1 MIGFNHFRCML
12 IAGVVSVASLAILAT
27 TATAKPRLKGLE
39 PQSISI
45 SARPITSFGRT
56 RKPGRPAGKLTWLG
70 GLSLSSSSDYFGGFS
85 GLSISHDGKRVF
97 AASDAGFWMTANLT
111 SNGSGTPSK
120 MTGGR
125 VGPFRALSGR
135 VLAGGREVDAEA
147 VSLDKGTLDNGEL
160 LIAFEQIH
168 RIGRFPVRNGEI
180 GKPARYL
187 NLPPYIKGLK
197 GNRGL
202 EGMELLAGPNAG
214 KLVMFA
220 EGRRNYDGNLRG
232 WLITK
237 GRSREIFLKPING
250 FDITGLAAL
259 PDGGFL
265 ALERRFRWTEGVK
278 MRIRRVYPDE
288 LASGRVILGEV
299 LLDVDSSSNIDN
311 MEGIAVH
318 QDESDQTIITL
329 ISDDNFNF
337 FQRNLL
343 LRFALPK
350 AAAAVQ

>member
-1 MIGFNHFRCML
+1 MRYHAWG
-12 IAGVVSVASLAILAT
+12 VASLVLTIAIAQT
-27 TATAKPRLKGLE
+27 QAIAKPRLKGLE

-45 SARPITSFGRT
+45 SARQITSFGST
-56 RKPGRPAGKLTWLG
+56 RKPGRLVGKLTWLG

-85 GLSISHDGKRVF
+85 GLSISPDGKRIF
-97 AASDAGFWMTANLT
+97 AASDAGFWMTANIT
-111 SNGSGTPSK
+111 ATNGTPVKLSD
-120 MTGGR
+120 GR

-135 VLAGGREVDAEA
+135 VLSGGREVDAEA
-147 VSLDKGTLDNGEL
+147 VSLDRGNLENGEI
-160 LIAFEQIH
+160 LISFEQIH

-202 EGMELLAGPNAG
+202 EGMERLSGPNAG
-214 KLVMFA
+214 ALVMFA

-232 WLITK
+232 WYIANGKT
-237 GRSREIFLKPING
+237 RELFLKPIKG

-265 ALERRFRWTEGVK
+265 ALERRFRWSEGVK
-278 MRIRRVYPDE
+278 MRIRRIHADE
-288 LASGRVILGEV
+288 LASGRVLNGEILMEA
-299 LLDVDSSSNIDN
+299 DSSANIDN

-318 QDESDQTIITL
+318 QDKSGRTVITL
-329 ISDDNFNF
+329 ISDDNFRF

-343 LRFALPK
+343 LRFAIPK
-350 AAAAVQ
+350 ATAYAD

>member
-1 MIGFNHFRCML
+1 MTTFNRVQRALIG
-12 IAGVVSVASLAILAT
+12 SVGAFTALAIGAAT
-27 TATAKPRLKGLE
+27 TVTAKPRLKGME
-39 PQSISI
+39 TQSIEI

-56 RKPGRPAGKLTWLG
+56 RKPGRPAGKLIWLG

-85 GLSISHDGKRVF
+85 GLSISPDGKRVF
-97 AASDAGFWMTANLT
+97 AASDAGFWMTANIT
-111 SNGSGTPSK
+111 SRNGTP
-120 MTGGR
+120 TNVTNGR

-147 VSLDKGTLDNGEL
+147 VSLDKGTLDNGEI

-168 RIGRFPVRNGEI
+168 RVGRFPVRNGEI

-202 EGMELLAGPNAG
+202 EAMELLVGPNTG

-220 EGRRNYDGNLRG
+220 EGRRNSAGNLRG
-232 WLITK
+232 WLIAR
-237 GRSREIFLKPING
+237 GRTRELFLKPIKG

-265 ALERRFRWTEGVK
+265 TLERRFRWTEGVK
-278 MRIRRVYPDE
+278 MRIRRVHPDE
-288 LASGRVILGEV
+288 LASGRVIHGDV

-318 QDESDQTIITL
+318 QDGTGQTIITL

-337 FQRNLL
+337 FQRNLI
-343 LRFALPK
+343 LRFALPGRT
-350 AAAAVQ
+350 ASVE